1 MKVKSLVGS
10 FIAAGVVLAGATAA
24 SAGGEGF
31 APPDLVVTP
40 DQGQP
45 GFEFTMAVEPCPG
58 GYDLEFVV
66 PGDTDTASCPTNG
79 FAAFQTSKTFMA
91 PVTPGTYDVYV
102 VLQYGLV
109 PASFVMQDNGALPV
123 DCLDVQFDADVCAL
137 YGEIT
142 VLEPEATTTTTVVDE
157 TTTTVVETTTTVV
170 DETTTTLDD
179 SGVPVPTTAPTG
191 TLPATG
197 NSGSSVPV
205 SMALVVLLA
214 GIAMIAVTRA
224 RRNA

>member
-1 MKVKSLVGS
+1 MKVKSLIGS
-10 FIAAGVVLAGATAA
+10 FVAAGVVLAGAGAA
-24 SAGGEGF
+24 SAGEV
-31 APPDLVVTP
+31 APVDASLVVSP
-40 DQGQP
+40 EQGQP
-45 GFEFTMAVEPCPG
+45 GFEFTMTVEPCPG

-66 PGDTDTASCPTNG
+66 PGDTDTATCPLPNG
-79 FAAFQTSKTFMA
+79 FTAFQSSKTFTA
-91 PVTPGTYDVYV
+91 PATPGTYDVYV
-102 VLQYGLV
+102 VLRFGLV
-109 PASFVMQDNGALPV
+109 PASFVMQEDNGDLPV
-123 DCLDVQFDADVCAL
+123 DCLEVQFDADECAL

-157 TTTTVVETTTTVV
+157 TTTTVA
-170 DETTTTLDD
+170 ETTTTLDD